1 MIVVHA
7 STAAAAQA
15 EVRVGRALLS
25 VHEKTRLVDVGR
37 RLHDLGI
44 ELVATGGT
52 AAALLEAGLPV
63 VQVESLTGFPE
74 LLEGRVKSLHP
85 AIHAGIL
92 FQRHLPEHQ
101 AAIAAQGIRPIDLV
115 IASLYPFR
123 EARARGAGL
132 AELVEHIDVGGPTMV
147 RAAAK
152 NFAHVAVVVGPHQ
165 YDRLLAELGARR
177 GGIGGALRAALAAE
191 AFAALAT
198 YDAAIAGALADL
210 GPGASDP
217 GDTPGGPPAE
227 LPAELVLALPRSRS
241 LRYGENPHQRAAF
254 YAEPDAQGIAAAT
267 LHQGKEISYN
277 NLLDLDA
284 ALLGTL
290 EFPRGGCV
298 VVKHGSP
305 SGVAV
310 AETPLQAFRR
320 ARDTD
325 ILSAFGGVIGF
336 ADPVDEET
344 GREIARDFYEVV
356 VAPAYTP
363 GARSALAAKPALRVV
378 EISPAARL
386 RARRDFRLR
395 SIGGGVLLQEPDLAP
410 AGEELLGSVVT
421 RRAPTPDER
430 AALEFAVRVAK
441 LARSN
446 AIVLARP
453 GYTVAIGAGQASRID
468 AVEVAAMK
476 AARVG
481 HDLAGTVLA
490 SDAFFPFADAVER
503 AHALGVSAIAQ
514 PGGSKRDQDSIAAAD
529 RFGMA
534 MVFTGERHFA
544 H

>member
-1 MIVVHA
+1 V
-7 STAAAAQA
+7 TA
-15 EVRVGRALLS
+15 
-25 VHEKTRLVDVGR
+25 
-37 RLHDLGI
+37 
-44 ELVATGGT
+44 
-52 AAALLEAGLPV
+52 
-63 VQVESLTGFPE
+63 VESLTGFPE
-74 LLEGRVKSLHP
+74 LLEGRVKTLHP

-92 FQRHLPEHQ
+92 FQRHLPAHQ
-101 AAIAAQGIRPIDLV
+101 SAIAAHGIQPIDLV
-115 IASLYPFR
+115 VASLYPFR

-132 AELVEHIDVGGPTMV
+132 AELVEYIDVGGPTMV

-165 YDRLLAELGARR
+165 YDRLLAELGARK
-177 GGIGGALRAALAAE
+177 GGIGGALRAAFAAE
-191 AFAALAT
+191 AFAALAA
-198 YDAAIAGALADL
+198 YDAAVAAALGELGQAG
-210 GPGASDP
+210 SET
-217 GDTPGGPPAE
+217 GDTPGGPAGD
-227 LPAELVLALPRSRS
+227 LPAELVVALPRAQR

-254 YAEPDAQGIAAAT
+254 YADREAGGMAAAT

-284 ALLGTL
+284 ALAGVC

-310 AETPLQAFRR
+310 ADTPLGAFQR

-344 GREIARDFYEVV
+344 AAEIAKDFYEVV
-356 VAPAYTP
+356 VAPSYSA
-363 GARSALAAKPALRVV
+363 GARAALAAKPALRVV
-378 EISPAARL
+378 EVSPAARL
-386 RARRDFRLR
+386 GTRRDFRLR
-395 SIGGGVLLQEPDLAP
+395 SIAGGILLQEPDLMP
-410 AGEELLGSVVT
+410 AGEELQGKVVT
-421 RRAPTPDER
+421 RRAPTADER
-430 AALEFAVRVAK
+430 TALEFAVRVAK

-446 AIVLARP
+446 AIVFARA
-453 GYTVAIGAGQASRID
+453 GHTVAIGAGQASRID

-476 AARVG
+476 AARAG

-503 AHALGVSAIAQ
+503 AHALGVTAIAQ
-514 PGGSKRDQDSIAAAD
+514 PGGSRRDEDSIAAAD

>member
-1 MIVVHA
+1 M
-7 STAAAAQA
+7 
-15 EVRVGRALLS
+15 
-25 VHEKTRLVDVGR
+25 
-37 RLHDLGI
+37 
-44 ELVATGGT
+44 
-52 AAALLEAGLPV
+52 
-63 VQVESLTGFPE
+63 
-74 LLEGRVKSLHP
+74 
-85 AIHAGIL
+85 
-92 FQRHLPEHQ
+92 
-101 AAIAAQGIRPIDLV
+101 

-123 EARARGAGL
+123 EARKRGAGL
-132 AELVEHIDVGGPTMV
+132 AELVEYIDVGGPTMV

-177 GGIGGALRAALAAE
+177 GGIGGTLRAALAAE
-191 AFAALAT
+191 AFAALAA
-198 YDAAIAGALADL
+198 YDAAIAAALAEL
-210 GPGASDP
+210 GQGGET
-217 GDTPGGPPAE
+217 GDTPGGPPGE
-227 LPAELVLALPRSRS
+227 LPAELVLALPRARS

-254 YAEPDAQGIAAAT
+254 YADPDAAGVAAAT

-284 ALLGTL
+284 ALAGTL

-310 AETPLQAFRR
+310 AETPLLAFRR

-325 ILSAFGGVIGF
+325 PLAAFGGVIGF
-336 ADPVDEET
+336 AEPVDEET
-344 GREIARDFYEVV
+344 AAEIARDFYEVV
-356 VAPAYTP
+356 VAPSYSS
-363 GARSALAAKPALRVV
+363 GARAALAAKPALRVV

-395 SIGGGVLLQEPDLAP
+395 SIAGGVLLQEPDLAP
-410 AGEELLGSVVT
+410 AGEELQGNVVT
-421 RRAPTPDER
+421 RRPPTADER

-453 GYTVAIGAGQASRID
+453 GTTVAIGAGQASRID

-503 AHALGVSAIAQ
+503 AHALGVTAIAQ
-514 PGGSKRDQDSIAAAD
+514 PGGSQARSGFDRRRRPLRDGDGVHRRAALRPLTAGRMD
-529 RFGMA
+529 R
-534 MVFTGERHFA
+534 TLRSD
-544 H
+544 

>member
-1 MIVVHA
+1 MIVVHP

-15 EVRVGRALLS
+15 EVRIGRALLS
-25 VHEKTRLVDVGR
+25 VHEKTRLVELGR
-37 RLHDLGI
+37 RLHELGI

-52 AAALLEAGLPV
+52 AARLVEAGLQV
-63 VQVESLTGFPE
+63 VDVESLTGFPE

-101 AAIAAQGIRPIDLV
+101 AAVAAHGIKPIDLV
-115 IASLYPFR
+115 VASLYPFR
-123 EARARGAGL
+123 EARKRGAGL
-132 AELVEHIDVGGPTMV
+132 AELVEYIDVGGPTMV

-152 NFAHVAVVVGPHQ
+152 NFAHVAVVVGTHQ

-177 GGIGGALRAALAAE
+177 GGIGGALRAAFAAE
-191 AFAALAT
+191 AFSALAAYDTAVAAALT
-198 YDAAIAGALADL
+198 EL
-210 GPGASDP
+210 GQLGGET
-217 GDTPGGPPAE
+217 GDTPGGPPGA
-227 LPAELVLALPRSRS
+227 LPAELVLALPRARG

-254 YAEPDAQGIAAAT
+254 YADPDAGGLAAAT

-284 ALLGTL
+284 ALAGTL

-310 AETPLQAFRR
+310 AETPLLAFRR

-336 ADPVDEET
+336 AEPVDEET
-344 GREIARDFYEVV
+344 AAEIARDFYEVV
-356 VAPAYTP
+356 VAPSYSA
-363 GARSALAAKPALRVV
+363 GARAALAAKAALRVI

-395 SIGGGVLLQEPDLAP
+395 SIAGGILLQEPDLAP
-410 AGEELLGSVVT
+410 AGEELQGKVVT
-421 RRAPTPDER
+421 KRAPTADER

-446 AIVLARP
+446 AIVFARP
-453 GYTVAIGAGQASRID
+453 GTTVAIGAGQASRID

-476 AARVG
+476 AARAG

-503 AHALGVSAIAQ
+503 ANALGVTAIAQ

-529 RFGMA
+529 QFGMA